1 MCNLGFWVNKQ
12 RKDKRS
18 GSLLPDREHKL
29 QELVESGLFKW
40 NMHFSAAEVLPDV
53 EVDIDVDIDVDEN
66 ENENEN
72 ENDGRFVANISS
84 ES

>member
-18 GSLLPDREHKL
+18 GCLLPQREHKL
-29 QELVESGLFKW
+29 QELVDLGLFKW

-53 EVDIDVDIDVDEN
+53 EVDVEVDVDEMDD
-66 ENENEN
+66 ENEN
-72 ENDGRFVANISS
+72 ENDGSCVGNIST